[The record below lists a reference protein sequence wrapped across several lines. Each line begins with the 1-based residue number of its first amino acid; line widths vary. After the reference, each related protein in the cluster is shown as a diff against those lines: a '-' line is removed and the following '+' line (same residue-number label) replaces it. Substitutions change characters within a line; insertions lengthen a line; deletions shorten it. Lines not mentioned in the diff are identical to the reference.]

1 MKSIVTMTTKHGV
14 SYKRTKC
21 LDEWTDNVNEAY
33 RYTVPG
39 AKRIAERLNNTLEV
53 DG

>member
-21 LDEWTDNVNEAY
+21 LDEWTDNVHY
-33 RYTVPG
+33 
-39 AKRIAERLNNTLEV
+39 NTLEV